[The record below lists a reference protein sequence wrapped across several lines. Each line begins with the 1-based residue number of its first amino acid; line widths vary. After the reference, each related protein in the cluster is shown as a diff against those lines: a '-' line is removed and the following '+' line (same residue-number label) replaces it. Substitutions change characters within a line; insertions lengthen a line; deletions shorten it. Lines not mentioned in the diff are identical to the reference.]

1 MATTERQVHAEKE
14 IGTDTARGT
23 ESGLDENVVGALSYV
38 FGFVSGL
45 IVYLLE
51 RDNPFARFHAA
62 QSIALTGTFAVLY
75 IALSVFGT
83 TVTAIY
89 VHQYE
94 RVHRRQ
100 SRLAGDR
107 AGLARHY
114 ARRVRPLG
122 LPDRPDLPGQHSPC
136 AGRGEYRRQAGVNSA
151 TLFPR

>member
-14 IGTDTARGT
+14 IGTDTARRT

-62 QSIALTGTFAVLY
+62 QSIALTGAFAVLY

-83 TVTAIY
+83 TVTAITY
-89 VHQYE
+89 TSTSAFIVGSLVSLVIGLVWLGITLGGFGLWVYLIVRTYQGNTP
-94 RVHRRQ
+94 RVPVVA
-100 SRLAGDR
+100 SIADRLA
-107 AGLARHY
+107 
-114 ARRVRPLG
+114 
-122 LPDRPDLPGQHSPC
+122 
-136 AGRGEYRRQAGVNSA
+136 
-151 TLFPR
+151 

>member
-62 QSIALTGTFAVLY
+62 QSIALTGAFAVLY

-83 TVTAIY
+83 TVTAITY
-89 VHQYE
+89 TSTSAFIVGSLVSLVIGLVWLGITLGGFDLWVYLIVRTYQGNTP
-94 RVHRRQ
+94 RVPVVA
-100 SRLAGDR
+100 SIADRLA
-107 AGLARHY
+107 
-114 ARRVRPLG
+114 
-122 LPDRPDLPGQHSPC
+122 
-136 AGRGEYRRQAGVNSA
+136 
-151 TLFPR
+151 